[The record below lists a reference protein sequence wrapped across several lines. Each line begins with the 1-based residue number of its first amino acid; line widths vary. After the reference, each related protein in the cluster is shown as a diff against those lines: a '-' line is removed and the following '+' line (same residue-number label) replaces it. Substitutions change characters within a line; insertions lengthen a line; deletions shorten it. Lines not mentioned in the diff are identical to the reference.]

1 MVVGGVPRAGARC
14 RTHGGG
20 FRIIAPAPCSA
31 DPLGLIVSVPMEGNA
46 MLSAKMQ
53 AAMNKQINAEFHS
66 AYIYLSMAAYFE
78 DKNLQGFANWM
89 RIQTQ
94 EERDHALRFYDFII
108 ERRGRVLLEPIEA
121 VPTDWASPTAVF
133 EAAFAHEQKIS
144 GMINDLM
151 DLALKEK
158 DHAGASFLKW
168 FVDEQ
173 VEEEANADNIVQ
185 QLKMVG
191 DAGAALFLMDREIGT
206 RVYTPPAAA
215 AE

>member
-1 MVVGGVPRAGARC
+1 
-14 RTHGGG
+14 
-20 FRIIAPAPCSA
+20 
-31 DPLGLIVSVPMEGNA
+31 
-46 MLSAKMQ
+46 MLSEKMQ

-78 DKNLQGFANWM
+78 DKNLHGFANWM

-94 EERDHALRFYDFII
+94 EERDHALRFYNFII

-151 DLALKEK
+151 NLAVKEK
-158 DHAGASFLKW
+158 DHAAASFLQW

-173 VEEEANADNIVQ
+173 VEEESNADGIVQ

-191 DAGAALFLMDREIGT
+191 DAGAALFLMDREMAS
-206 RVYTPPAAA
+206 RVYTPPVAG
-215 AE
+215 